1 MSAPAAPR
9 ARRGSGLLG
18 AAALVAGVTIVSR
31 LLGFGRWLAQAH
43 GLGSG
48 AINDAYN
55 SANLLPNV
63 LFEVAAGGALA
74 GALVP
79 VLAGPVRRGAREEV
93 DRVVGG
99 ALGWTLLVLVPLG
112 GLLAAFAGP
121 IAGALQVPEALVPT
135 VRFFLL
141 VFAVQVPLYGCA
153 VLLYAVL
160 QVHHRFFWPAFAPA
174 LASVV
179 TIAAYLV
186 YGALAGGETQD
197 PTRVPGSALDWLAWG
212 TTAGVAA
219 MVLPLLG
226 PVRRAGVR
234 LRPSLRF
241 PPGVGRRLAALAL
254 TGVGGVIAQ
263 QVTYVVVM
271 LVAND
276 RGGARTGTLS
286 VYNWTQAVYLLPY
299 AVLVVPLATSTFP
312 RIAALATGPDRAG
325 LARLGALTTRAVL
338 AAGAAGAA
346 LLVAV
351 APAVAGI
358 FVVVEGSGRSTG
370 LVGEMAPTL
379 VRMAVGVVGY
389 GLLFHLSRTL
399 FALERGRRAVAGTA
413 AGWLTAAVLA
423 VLLTRG
429 GAPDPVRTLHAL
441 GLAVGIGMVVGALVL
456 LVLVRG
462 AAGAGIL
469 AGLGRTAAVAGVG
482 AVGGAAL
489 GYVVTLLAA
498 GRPLPWDAAA
508 PAAEPGLL
516 RWILAAALGALV
528 AGAVTAAAVLLGDRG
543 VLRGLRAA
551 GGPSPADGDTAM
563 PADETVNHP
572 DAETSPTGPGVDAP
586 DTPPQR

>member
-1 MSAPAAPR
+1 
-9 ARRGSGLLG
+9 
-18 AAALVAGVTIVSR
+18 VAGVTIVAR

-43 GLGSG
+43 GVGGG
-48 AINDAYN
+48 AIGDAYN

-74 GALVP
+74 GAVVP
-79 VLAGPVRRGAREEV
+79 VLAGPVRRGARDEV

-99 ALGWTLLVLVPLG
+99 ALGWTFLVLVPLG
-112 GLLAAFAGP
+112 GLLAALAGP
-121 IAGALQVPEALVPT
+121 IAGLLPGPEALVPT
-135 VRFFLL
+135 VRFFIV

-179 TIAAYLV
+179 TIAAYLA

-197 PTRVPGSALDWLAWG
+197 PSRVPGSALDWLAWG

-219 MVLPLLG
+219 MVVPLLG

-254 TGVGGVIAQ
+254 TGVGGVVAQ
-263 QVTYVVVM
+263 QVTYLVVM
-271 LVAND
+271 LVAKD
-276 RGGARTGTLS
+276 RGGDGTGTLS

-312 RIAALATGPDRAG
+312 RLAALATGPDRVG

-338 AAGAAGAA
+338 VAGAVGGA

-351 APAVAGI
+351 APAVAGV
-358 FVVVEGSGRSTG
+358 FVVVEGSARSTG

-413 AGWLTAAVLA
+413 AGWLTAAALA
-423 VLLTRG
+423 VVLTRG

-441 GLAVGIGMVVGALVL
+441 GLAVGAGMVVGAVVL

-462 AAGAGIL
+462 AVGPGIL
-469 AGLGRTAAVAGVG
+469 VGLGRTAVVAGVG
-482 AVGGAAL
+482 AVVGAAL
-489 GYVVTLLAA
+489 GYVATLAAA
-498 GRPLPWDAAA
+498 GRPLPWQDV
-508 PAAEPGLL
+508 PPPTDEPGLL
-516 RWILAAALGALV
+516 RWLLAAALGALV
-528 AGAVTAAAVLLGDRG
+528 AGAVTAVVVLLGDRG
-543 VLRGLRAA
+543 VLRGLRGA
-551 GGPSPADGDTAM
+551 GDPGPAPAE
-563 PADETVNHP
+563 PAVAGDETVDHP
-572 DAETSPTGPGVDAP
+572 DAETSSSGRGVDAP

>member
-1 MSAPAAPR
+1 VSAPAAPR
-9 ARRGSGLLG
+9 GVRGSGLLG
-18 AAALVAGVTIVSR
+18 AAALVAGVTIVAR

-43 GLGSG
+43 GVGSG
-48 AINDAYN
+48 AIGDAYN

-63 LFEVAAGGALA
+63 LFEIAAGGALA
-74 GALVP
+74 GAVVP
-79 VLAGPVRRGAREEV
+79 VLAGPVRRAAREEV

-112 GLLAAFAGP
+112 GLLAALAGP
-121 IAGALQVPEALVPT
+121 IAQLLPGPDALVPT

-160 QVHHRFFWPAFAPA
+160 QVHRRFFWPAFAPA
-174 LASVV
+174 LASIV

-186 YGALAGGETQD
+186 YGAIADGQTQD
-197 PTRVPGSALDWLAWG
+197 PAQLPGGALDWLAWG

-254 TGVGGVIAQ
+254 TGVGGVVAQ

-276 RGGARTGTLS
+276 RGGDGTLT

-312 RIAALATGPDRAG
+312 RLATLATGGDRAALA
-325 LARLGALTTRAVL
+325 RLSALTTRAVL
-338 AAGAAGAA
+338 AAGALGGA

-351 APAVAGI
+351 APAV
-358 FVVVEGSGRSTG
+358 TG
-370 LVGEMAPTL
+370 LFTVAEASSAETGPVGEMAPTL

-423 VLLTRG
+423 VLLTAG
-429 GAPDPVRTLHAL
+429 GDADPVRTLHAL
-441 GLAVGIGMVVGALVL
+441 GLALAVGMVVGAVVL
-456 LVLVRG
+456 LTLVHG
-462 AAGAGIL
+462 AAGRGSL
-469 AGLGRTAAVAGVG
+469 AGLGRTAVVAGAGAVVGAAAGYVTTLAVAGRSLPWQD
-482 AVGGAAL
+482 GAA
-489 GYVVTLLAA
+489 AA
-498 GRPLPWDAAA
+498 G
-508 PAAEPGLL
+508 PGLA
-516 RWILAAALGALV
+516 RWVVAAALGALV
-528 AGAVTAAAVLLGDRG
+528 AGAVTGAAVLAGDRG
-543 VLRGLRAA
+543 VLGGLR
-551 GGPSPADGDTAM
+551 GVGETA
-563 PADETVNHP
+563 PHP
-572 DAETSPTGPGVDAP
+572 DAETPAADPAVDGP
-586 DTPPQR
+586 DTPRVP